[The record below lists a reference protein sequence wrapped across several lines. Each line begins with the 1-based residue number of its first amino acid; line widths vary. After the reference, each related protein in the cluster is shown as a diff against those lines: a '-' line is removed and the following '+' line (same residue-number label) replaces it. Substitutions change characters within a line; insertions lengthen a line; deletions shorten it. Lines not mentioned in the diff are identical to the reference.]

1 MRFPLVLALF
11 VWAFGCNKNAPAPSG
26 PSAPT
31 GDVRVAPGFGEVA
44 RSGQA
49 GGGVSDG
56 RCAGH
61 FPSAPQHRLTL
72 EQNQLEL
79 RVEVDAPGT
88 ALWISSG
95 HNHFCNEPG
104 DANVH
109 VGRGAWS
116 AGEYEI
122 RVGTSRAGSSMP
134 YTLRVVEAR

>member
-1 MRFPLVLALF
+1 MRFVLVFTLAF
-11 VWAFGCNKNAPAPSG
+11 ACSKNTPTPAG

-31 GDVRVAPGFGEVA
+31 GDIRVAPGFGEVA

-49 GGGVSDG
+49 GGDVADG

-61 FPSAPQHRLTL
+61 FPSGPQHRLTL

-95 HNHFCNEPG
+95 HNHFCSEPG
-104 DANVH
+104 DPNVR

-116 AGEYEI
+116 RGDYEI
-122 RVGTSRAGSSMP
+122 RVGTAEAGASVP
-134 YTLRVVEAR
+134 YTLHVVEAR